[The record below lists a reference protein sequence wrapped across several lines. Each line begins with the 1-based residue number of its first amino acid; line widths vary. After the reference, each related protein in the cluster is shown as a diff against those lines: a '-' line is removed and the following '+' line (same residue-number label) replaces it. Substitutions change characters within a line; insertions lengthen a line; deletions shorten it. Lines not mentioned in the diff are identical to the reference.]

1 MPSSNG
7 SAMPLAIVIAGGL
20 VGLGLYMGLRSSA
33 PQAPT
38 APAPPSAAKTAEAE
52 SKTAD
57 SKAPPTEPVPDKK
70 TGEELATLQQT
81 VERQALAAV
90 EAKREEIVTK
100 CWNPSAEKNPEPAKV
115 NVGLSLSFRATGVVV
130 ASGTI
135 ANREAARH
143 DMMDC
148 IGAIAH
154 GIEIPPPGQSI
165 SVEVYFDL
173 PLQGG

>member
-33 PQAPT
+33 PQAPAPT
-38 APAPPSAAKTAEAE
+38 AAASPAPAKTADVEPKAVEA
-52 SKTAD
+52 
-57 SKAPPTEPVPDKK
+57 KAPPPPVPEKK

-90 EAKREEIVTK
+90 EAKREEILTK
-100 CWNPSAEKNPEPAKV
+100 CWNPSAEKNPEPVKV
-115 NVGLSLSFRATGVVV
+115 NVGLSLSFRATGVIV

-148 IGAIAH
+148 LGRIAH
-154 GIEIPPPGQSI
+154 GLEIPPPGQSI

-173 PLQGG
+173 P

>member
-7 SAMPLAIVIAGGL
+7 STLPLAIVIAGGL
-20 VGLGLYMGLRSSA
+20 VGLGLYMGLRSST
-33 PQAPT
+33 PP
-38 APAPPSAAKTAEAE
+38 APAADPPRAAKAPEVESPPPPPPVAE
-52 SKTAD
+52 
-57 SKAPPTEPVPDKK
+57 KK
-70 TGEELATLQQT
+70 TGEELVTLQQT
-81 VERQALAAV
+81 VERQALAAI

-135 ANREAARH
+135 AKREGARH
-143 DMMDC
+143 DIMECM
-148 IGAIAH
+148 GTIAH
-154 GIEIPPPGQSI
+154 GIEIPPPGQNV

-173 PLQGG
+173 P